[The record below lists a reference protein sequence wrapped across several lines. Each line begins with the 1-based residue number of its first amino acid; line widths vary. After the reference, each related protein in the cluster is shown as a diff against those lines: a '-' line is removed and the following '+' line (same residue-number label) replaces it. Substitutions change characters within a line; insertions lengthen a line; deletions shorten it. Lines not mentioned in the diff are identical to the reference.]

1 MTRWRARKAAARGL
15 LYVGAAVLVFQAAFP
30 FFWMASTS
38 MKPPAEVFAQPPYFV
53 PKAPTWENFWRLF
66 TSTNFLI
73 YFRNSVAVAGL
84 AVLLTMV
91 VGAAGAYSLTR
102 YRYPG
107 REQIAGLILC
117 TYMFAPIMIVI
128 PFFILVKRV
137 GIENTHLALVLAF
150 ASFCLPFA
158 LWLLRAFFET
168 IPIELEEAALVDG
181 ANRFWAVVY
190 VVMPLALPGVIAT
203 SIFTF
208 ILAWNDYIFTRI
220 LISADELKTLPVG
233 VQDIFHSALIDWGL
247 IMAAGVLI
255 TLPALAFFIAV
266 QRHLVAGWGSGGLK
280 G

>member
-1 MTRWRARKAAARGL
+1 MRGGRGRRLAARGL
-15 LYVGAAVLVFQAAFP
+15 LYLAAGLLVCQAALP
-30 FFWMASTS
+30 FLWMTSTS
-38 MKPPAEVFAQPPYFV
+38 LKPPGEVFAQPPSFV
-53 PKAPTWENFWRLF
+53 PRTPTLDNFGRLF
-66 TSTNFLI
+66 TTTSFLT

-84 AVLLTMV
+84 AVLLTMG

-107 REQIAGLILC
+107 REQIAGLILG
-117 TYMFAPIMIVI
+117 TYMFAPIMVVI

-150 ASFCLPFA
+150 TSFCLPFA
-158 LWLLRAFFET
+158 LWLLRAFFEA
-168 IPIELEEAALVDG
+168 IPLELEEAALVDG
-181 ANRFWAVVY
+181 AGRLRAILHVVL
-190 VVMPLALPGVIAT
+190 PLSLPGLIAT
-203 SIFTF
+203 GIFTF

-233 VQDIFHSALIDWGL
+233 VQDLFHAALIDWGL

-255 TLPALAFFIAV
+255 TVPALAFFVAV

>member
-1 MTRWRARKAAARGL
+1 MTPWRARRVVVRGL

-30 FFWMASTS
+30 FLWMASTS

-73 YFRNSVAVAGL
+73 YFRNSLTVSGL

-91 VGAAGAYSLTR
+91 VGVAGAYSLTR

-128 PFFILVKRV
+128 PFFILVKQV
-137 GIENTHLALVLAF
+137 GIQNTHLALVLAF
-150 ASFCLPFA
+150 ASVCLPFA

-181 ANRFWAVVY
+181 ADRLRAVVY
-190 VVMPLALPGVIAT
+190 VVLPLALPGVIAT

-233 VQDIFHSALIDWGL
+233 VQDLFHSALTDWGL

-255 TLPALAFFIAV
+255 TIPALAFFIAV